1 MSDLLIARRV
11 FLSVVTAL
19 LVAGC
24 DHLPTPGDDSPGSAK
39 KSVSADSSTDS
50 VQNTDSAKKSAGGE
64 NVTFYIAGMNKRLKI
79 L

>member
-11 FLSVVTAL
+11 FLSVVTVL

-24 DHLPTPGDDSPGSAK
+24 DHLRTPGDGSPG
-39 KSVSADSSTDS
+39 SADSSTDAA
-50 VQNTDSAKKSAGGE
+50 QKTDSAKKSAGGE